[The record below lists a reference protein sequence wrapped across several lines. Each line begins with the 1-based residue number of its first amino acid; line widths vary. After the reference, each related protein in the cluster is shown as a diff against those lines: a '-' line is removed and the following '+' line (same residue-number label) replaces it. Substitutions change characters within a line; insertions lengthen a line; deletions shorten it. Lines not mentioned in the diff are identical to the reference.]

1 MDRRILRTI
10 AVAAAVVLAA
20 CAGTSSSTTE
30 FTKAD
35 ADEIRAM
42 VRDFVAAYNAKDSAK
57 LAGLYTGSGMV
68 MVPNSSVVHGFDS
81 IKGYYD
87 MRLGALGAR
96 DLEISAT
103 PTGQG
108 RFAYA
113 VGTYSLRMA
122 PEGGPESRDRG
133 KLLFLFQKMP
143 GNNWRIEIMMY
154 SSDLAPEAPPPP
166 PPAPE
171 PEKKPAKK
179 KK

>member
-1 MDRRILRTI
+1 MRRHKGMWLVV
-10 AVAAAVVLAA
+10 AVAVSLALAA
-20 CAGTSSSTTE
+20 CSGPAPVE
-30 FTKAD
+30 FGREDLAAIQKV
-35 ADEIRAM
+35 IS
-42 VRDFVAAYNAKDSAK
+42 DFVAAYNAKDSAK

-87 MRLGALGAR
+87 IRFGTQGAR
-96 DLEISAT
+96 DLEITAT

-108 RFAYA
+108 KFAYA
-113 VGTYSLRMA
+113 VGTYTLRLA

-133 KLLFLFQKMP
+133 KLLFLFQKLP

-154 SSDLAPEAPPPP
+154 SSDLAPEPPPA